1 MIIPFVKTTINPAP
15 LDNLTSEISKS
26 KFEAAA
32 LSLGSCEN
40 ERGVLAI
47 QIAKSLYLLVK
58 IRYTLSIKLTRI
70 R

>member
-1 MIIPFVKTTINPAP
+1 VIIPFVKTTINPAP

-47 QIAKSLYLLVK
+47 QIAKSLYLL
-58 IRYTLSIKLTRI
+58 
-70 R
+70 